1 MSEEAESLFHLNQ
14 IILKSLK
21 KTPIKGSST
30 SRLLRNPLQST
41 AKATDRSHSNR
52 RNQQGNPVFLTEQPT
67 QSSISPLPDLHR
79 SNTSAYLFEED
90 MKRFKLQRLSETL
103 TKRELLNTSS
113 SVPDIYSR
121 DISHIRDENKVK
133 DRDRQLDQLQ
143 RIIGVAKQEESMKL
157 PVDLED
163 VENMLKE
170 MNESQAIEI
179 ETFEN
184 SQHSQFLAEIDEV
197 KAKAGHAQQE
207 SMINARK
214 EGGLLY
220 KTQAGL
226 IQAHMNS
233 IYNTREKEK
242 TMRPSRIKRSSSEI
256 GNNQF
261 KAEKGVEDETE
272 LKNGVD
278 LGAPSNRRE
287 AELLGK
293 WLDLM
298 LDKYVNTKTELSDDQ
313 RVRAAQL
320 IYTFTL
326 KELVRQVS
334 VHCVERGNLIERIL
348 NAQVKMNS
356 NSDDTINLELQNL
369 RKKFKSLI
377 SKNKAEYEDKLSL
390 KNKELI
396 NLKQELKIANKSI
409 QSLRKEKSQ
418 LSSDLSAEQVK
429 MRTLQEDI
437 QKLSTELIINKD
449 KHSASASISPSPV
462 KAPSTILKR
471 SVGTEVDYEFL
482 QLSEFMHNMNELAKK
497 KWVFKPKKPVLMLGY
512 FDLHGNFR
520 KTQIIEKY
528 RRFGKFNV
536 TDFAEELVRIVDYR
550 SESTCTR
557 DDTDVNNYI
566 FITETEL
573 NYYKDRAILKENL
586 DDVTIITN
594 LKLHDIKMNHKR
606 ECYQKA
612 FNILKYIHISK
623 SDKNKA
629 VQTFWSRCD
638 VQTEMTDS
646 EISEN
651 ELSRPTRVNSSYPA
665 PRGISSYDYKEH
677 TEHLDRIVKFRPHR
691 LQPEQEIVSPIDNSF
706 SIANK
711 IIEISNSLNNTQGSV
726 SASDRR
732 AAPEIRNTWSIPMSD
747 YTYKEEVSDESS
759 DYSSYEGESNSSEI
773 KSPTVRKVKKR
784 KSKKAKKSS
793 KRSPRRS
800 PRKSTRRS
808 VGNSPR
814 RSPHTSMGNSPIRS
828 PHTSVGNSPRRS
840 HKRSPR
846 KSSKFTKLRS
856 PRSRSKSP
864 GRRSSKIAQK
874 RKIYTQKLMTGVSN
888 LLENTDELKY
898 NLNQLRLRSDL
909 ISSDNLK
916 DQIQSCNQ
924 LINQTTRTLGENIHI
939 VSKIYDSIGN
949 YVIEEQMAQFEES
962 SFEDDLDNT
971 ESLSDYFR
979 TQIPGK
985 VDVKREENMMS
996 DSNIIYEV
1004 DEEPGETS
1012 KSYYT
1017 QESLADFAPQ
1027 LESFSK
1033 RKFKASK
1040 EDMLILKLHKK
1051 LSKLKKSVLRGIISE
1066 NTQLIKSDEKLHRR
1080 AHKCRI
1086 ALDELYSFANIH
1098 SSSQSSRVFSTS
1110 TQTDITGTNL
1120 FLNRYFTNTT
1130 FNNSDTNIEDEL
1142 HPVDQIRVI
1151 YKNRKSDFST
1161 TEISKRIE
1169 NAAKLYMI
1177 GHKKKHQTSTGLKLL
1192 IKTMKELCLPQAP
1205 KTIHLRPLMKT
1216 INRCYIEKAI
1226 LYKEEPKSFNSTLPD
1241 ILYDF
1246 LLQTFGLKHVTE
1258 DKFRR
1263 IICSAL
1269 YYIDRSKRIRNFLRF
1284 LGIESG
1290 YSNEDLNFCLN
1301 MNEFI
1306 HYCTVGP
1313 NFSND
1318 DTGLVYFVPYVR
1330 AQYAAKTFFEQKL
1343 PSELF
1348 KKLTS
1353 EINSIKI
1360 EENRTSP
1367 AGFSYKKV
1375 VVEKVDID
1383 EFIEIL
1389 LKYYKLLKK
1398 KLHDRI
1404 SEVIQRTYKPSS
1416 AISEPE
1422 MHEVLE
1428 GISSKLDLDSKFKL
1442 FTMYGFRNQDG
1453 FPVIRWDSFLSMC
1466 VDNESI
1472 DLLDLFRPVD
1482 RSERSEIK
1490 ERKESVSSS

>member
-1 MSEEAESLFHLNQ
+1 MSEDAESLFHLNQ

-21 KTPIKGSST
+21 KNPIKGSST
-30 SRLLRNPLQST
+30 SRLLKNSLHST

-52 RNQQGNPVFLTEQPT
+52 RNQQMNPVFLTEQPT

-90 MKRFKLQRLSETL
+90 MKRFKLQRLSDTL
-103 TKRELLNTSS
+103 TRRELLNTSS

-121 DISHIRDENKVK
+121 DISHIRDEHKLK
-133 DRDRQLDQLQ
+133 DRDRQLEQLQ
-143 RIIGVAKQEESMKL
+143 SIIGVAKQEESMKL

-163 VENMLKE
+163 VENILKE
-170 MNESQAIEI
+170 MNDSQATEI
-179 ETFEN
+179 DTFMN
-184 SQHSQFLAEIDEV
+184 SEHSQFLAEIDEV
-197 KAKAGHAQQE
+197 KAKAGLAHQE
-207 SMINARK
+207 SVINARK

-226 IQAHMNS
+226 IQAYMSS

-242 TMRPSRIKRSSSEI
+242 TMRPSKIRRSSSEI
-256 GNNQF
+256 GNKHF
-261 KAEKGVEDETE
+261 KIEKGVEDETV

-287 AELLGK
+287 AELLGR

-298 LDKYVNTKTELSDDQ
+298 LDKYVNTKTEFSDDQ

-348 NAQVKMNS
+348 NAQVKVNS

-377 SKNKAEYEDKLSL
+377 SKHKAEYEDKLSL
-390 KNKELI
+390 QHKELI
-396 NLKQELKIANKSI
+396 DLKQDLKIAKKSI

-418 LSSDLSAEQVK
+418 LNSDLSSEQAK
-429 MRTLQEDI
+429 IRTLQEDI
-437 QKLSTELIINKD
+437 QKLSTELIIKD
-449 KHSASASISPSPV
+449 KHLSSASISPSPV
-462 KAPSTILKR
+462 KAPAPNPKR
-471 SVGTEVDYEFL
+471 SVGTEIDYEFL
-482 QLSEFMHNMNELAKK
+482 QLSEFVHNMNELAKK
-497 KWVFKPKKPVLMLGY
+497 KWVFKPKKPVLMLGF

-520 KTQIIEKY
+520 KTQIIEKH
-528 RRFGKFNV
+528 RRFGKFNI
-536 TDFAEELVRIVDYR
+536 TDFEEELVRIVDYR
-550 SESTCTR
+550 SESTCTG

-566 FITETEL
+566 WITETEL
-573 NYYKDRAILKENL
+573 NYYKDRAILKEKL
-586 DDVTIITN
+586 DDVTIIT
-594 LKLHDIKMNHKR
+594 KLEQYNNNRNYIR
-606 ECYQKA
+606 ECFKKA
-612 FNILKYIHISK
+612 FNILKHIQISK
-623 SDKNKA
+623 SDQHKA
-629 VQTFWSRCD
+629 VQTYLGRCD
-638 VQTEMTDS
+638 VHTEMTDS
-646 EISEN
+646 EGSEN

-665 PRGISSYDYKEH
+665 PRSIPPYEYKEYRDH
-677 TEHLDRIVKFRPHR
+677 KDSIVKFRPNR
-691 LQPEQEIVSPIDNSF
+691 IQPEQEIVTPTDSSF

-711 IIEISNSLNNTQGSV
+711 ITKISNSINIVQGIDL
-726 SASDRR
+726 ASDNKTV
-732 AAPEIRNTWSIPMSD
+732 PEFRNTWSIPMSN
-747 YTYKEEVSDESS
+747 YCYKYEVSDESS
-759 DYSSYEGESNSSEI
+759 DASLFEEESNCSEI
-773 KSPTVRKVKKR
+773 KSPTVTKVKKR

-800 PRKSTRRS
+800 
-808 VGNSPR
+808 
-814 RSPHTSMGNSPIRS
+814 
-828 PHTSVGNSPRRS
+828 VGNSPRRS
-840 HKRSPR
+840 HKRSTR
-846 KSSKFTKLRS
+846 NSSKSTKLKSSKSLS
-856 PRSRSKSP
+856 PKSP
-864 GRRSSKIAQK
+864 GRKSKKIAQK

-888 LLENTDELKY
+888 LIDNTDELKY
-898 NLNQLRLRSDL
+898 NLNQLKLRSNL
-909 ISSDNLK
+909 ISPDNIK
-916 DQIQSCNQ
+916 DQIESCNQ
-924 LINQTTRTLGENIHI
+924 LINQTTQTLGENIQI
-939 VSKIYDSIGN
+939 VRKIYDSIGN
-949 YVIEEQMAQFEES
+949 YVIEEQMAQYEES

-971 ESLSDYFR
+971 ETLSDYFR

-985 VDVKREENMMS
+985 VDRKREGNGMV
-996 DSNIIYEV
+996 DSNVIYEV
-1004 DEEPGETS
+1004 DEEPVETS
-1012 KSYYT
+1012 RSDYT
-1017 QESLADFAPQ
+1017 QESLIDFAPQ
-1027 LESFSK
+1027 FESFAK

-1040 EDMLILKLHKK
+1040 EDVLILRLHKK
-1051 LSKLKKSVLRGIISE
+1051 LSKLKKSVLKAIISE

-1086 ALDELYSFANIH
+1086 VLDELYSFANIH
-1098 SSSQSSRVFSTS
+1098 SSSQSSRIFSTS

-1120 FLNRYFTNTT
+1120 FLNRYFPNTSL
-1130 FNNSDTNIEDEL
+1130 NNSDTNLEDEL
-1142 HPVDQIRVI
+1142 YSLDQIRVV

-1161 TEISKRIE
+1161 AEISKRIE
-1169 NAAKLYMI
+1169 NTAKLYMI
-1177 GHKKKHQTSTGLKLL
+1177 GHKKKHQISTGLKLL
-1192 IKTMKELCLPQAP
+1192 NKTMKELCLPQTP

-1269 YYIDRSKRIRNFLRF
+1269 YYIDRSKRIRNFVRF

-1318 DTGLVYFVPYVR
+1318 DTGLVYYVPYVR

-1343 PSELF
+1343 PSDLF

-1353 EINSIKI
+1353 EINSIRI

-1404 SEVIQRTYKPSS
+1404 SEVIQRTYKHSS

-1428 GISSKLDLDSKFKL
+1428 IISSKLDLDSKFKL
-1442 FTMYGFRNQDG
+1442 FVMYGFRNKDG

-1472 DLLDLFRPVD
+1472 DLLELFRPVERSD
-1482 RSERSEIK
+1482 RSEII